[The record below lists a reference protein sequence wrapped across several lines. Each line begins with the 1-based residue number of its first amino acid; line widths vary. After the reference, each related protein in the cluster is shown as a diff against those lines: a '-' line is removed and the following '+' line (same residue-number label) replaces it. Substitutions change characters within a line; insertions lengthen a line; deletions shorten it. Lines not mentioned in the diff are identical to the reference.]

1 MTTPLRRRL
10 RIARRGAWY
19 VVAIGLVLMALVSG
33 VVSQLLPLAE
43 RNPDHVAAWLSAR
56 AGRPVSFDKL
66 ETQWTRRGPL
76 LRLDGMRVGVGRQS
90 VLIGDAEMLVSQ
102 YAGLLPGRS
111 FTELRIRGLDLT
123 LEQALDGRW
132 HVRGLPGQTQTGG
145 DPFDVF
151 QGLGELQVIGAKLA
165 IVAPGLAIDTRVPR
179 VDARLR
185 VDEERVRIGALV
197 WAKQGQAP
205 VEAVGDFDRA
215 RGDGRLYV
223 AAMHADL
230 SAWST
235 LLHAAGV
242 TLEGGRGRAQ
252 AWAELRAHRIVTVTL
267 DANMD
272 HLLLRGAS
280 VPMASSMATKG
291 QPLTS
296 ATKRP
301 ASVARSMFTHLQA
314 RARWTVVPGGW
325 RIDAPTLRIDNGG
338 QAQMLDGLIVAGGR
352 RYGVLA
358 DHIDAAPLFSMLAL
372 SDRVPPGLRR
382 WLLAT
387 HPRATL
393 RKVMISGVV
402 AGPMRASGIVEGFG
416 FQATGSAPGISDVAG
431 ELDGDDRGFD
441 FNFSSTHPVR
451 VDWPRGFGVLHVASL
466 QGHLAGWREDDGWH
480 MGTPR
485 LRMKDG
491 DVAANLRGGL
501 WFKADGSSPRMDVA
515 VQLDDMP
522 LTSAKRFWVHSLMA
536 PATVQWLDRTLVAG
550 WLRDGRVLISGD
562 LDDWPFAAVSPRDV
576 LQAATSN
583 NTIATGTTGI
593 FKGTAHIGNAV
604 LKFDPGW
611 PPIDHVDAD
620 IDFLDS
626 GFTVGGKGVLAGV
639 GIRRFDAGIANFA
652 RSTVVVRAQGGGD
665 AGQLLELLKQ
675 SPLHKSDGET
685 LDNLQASGLAAVDFH
700 LELPLHEGGGASH
713 LGGTVTLAGATLAE
727 KRWNL
732 DFNDVRGRADYGN
745 GGFVADK
752 LAVVH
757 AGMPGVLSLRVGT
770 YVHDPR
776 QAFEGDLDASLTA
789 ENLLQR
795 SPQLEWLKPYLAGR
809 STWTVAVAIPKGTN
823 VATAMPTHLQLRSN
837 LVGTALN
844 LPMPLNKAALMALP
858 TTIDTAL
865 PMGSGETRIALGNL
879 LGLRARSD
887 DRNTGVRIVVGNSN
901 VADPPPTAGLIAA
914 GHATTLD
921 ALGWIALIKA
931 AFVKPANGAS
941 GKNTGSVAMP
951 LRGVDLMADRLL
963 LLNSAFANTRV
974 QVTPVAGATVAQLSG
989 DALAGVVRIP
999 DADGAAIAGQFQ
1011 RVHWRTAPTNAPPG
1025 ATNTANANP
1034 ANSINPV
1041 SIPPLALDVADLR
1054 FNDANLGSARLRTR
1068 RIADGL
1074 HVDQLQSQSP
1084 MQQITITGDWTGHA
1098 NTARTRLAVALNS
1111 GDFGALL
1118 DGFGYVGQLAG
1129 GHGKATFNATWPGD
1143 PSGFRMDAMTGTLTL
1158 AARNGQLVTLDP
1170 GAGRVLGL
1178 LSLAQLP
1185 RRLSLD
1191 FHDFFS
1197 KGFAFNSID
1206 GDIHIGAGLAR
1217 SDNLV
1222 IDGPAAEIRVKG
1234 AANLMA
1240 QQFDQT
1246 VEVLPKAGNLLTAVG
1261 AIAGGPIGAAI
1272 GAAANAVLKK
1282 PLGRMAAKTYRVTG
1296 PWKQPK
1302 VETISREQSRINATP
1317 SPPSG

>member
-1 MTTPLRRRL
+1 MTTHFRRRL

-19 VVAIGLVLMALVSG
+19 VLAIGLVSMALVAG

-43 RNPDHVAAWLSAR
+43 RHPGHVAAWLSAR
-56 AGRPVSFDKL
+56 AGRPVTFDKL

-76 LRLDGMRVGVGRQS
+76 LRLDGMRVGAGRQS
-90 VLIGDAEMLVSQ
+90 VLIGDAEMLISQ

-123 LEQALDGRW
+123 LEQDPDGRW
-132 HVRGLPGQTQTGG
+132 RVRGLPGQTQAGG
-145 DPFDVF
+145 DPFDAF
-151 QGLGELQVIGAKLA
+151 QGLGELQVIGAKLE
-165 IVAPGLAIDTRVPR
+165 IIAPDLAIDTHVSR

-197 WAKQGQAP
+197 WAKPGQAP
-205 VEAVGDFDRA
+205 VEAVGDFDRT

-235 LLHAAGV
+235 LLHAAGITV
-242 TLEGGRGRAQ
+242 EDGHGRAQ
-252 AWAELRAHRIVTVTL
+252 AWAELRAHRIVTVTV
-267 DANMD
+267 DADLD
-272 HLLLRGAS
+272 HLLLRGAPL
-280 VPMASSMATKG
+280 PMAAATTSKRQSTPTVATQPVPTSSSMF
-291 QPLTS
+291 
-296 ATKRP
+296 
-301 ASVARSMFTHLQA
+301 MHLQT
-314 RARWTVVPGGW
+314 RARWTVIPSGW
-325 RIDAPTLRIDNGG
+325 RIDAPTLRIDNGD
-338 QAQMLDGLIVAGGR
+338 QAQVLDGLVVAGGR

-358 DHIDAAPLFSMLAL
+358 DHIDAAPLFAMLAL
-372 SDRVPPGLRR
+372 SDRVTSDLRR

-393 RKVMISGVV
+393 RKVMIAGVV
-402 AGPMRASGIVEGFG
+402 AGPMRASGIVDQFG
-416 FQATGSAPGISDVAG
+416 FQATGSAPGMSDVAG

-441 FNFSSTHPVR
+441 FNFDPTHQLR
-451 VDWPRGFGVLHVASL
+451 IDWPRGFGMVHVAAL

-480 MGTPR
+480 IGTPG
-485 LRMKDG
+485 LRIKDG
-491 DVAANLRGGL
+491 DVGATLRGGL
-501 WFKADGSSPRMDVA
+501 WFQSDGSSPRIDLA
-515 VQLDDMP
+515 VELDDLP
-522 LTSAKRFWVHSLMA
+522 LTSGKRFWVHSMMS
-536 PATVQWLDRTLVAG
+536 PATVQWLNRTLVAG

-562 LDDWPFAAVSPRDV
+562 LDDWPFAGAGARDADQV
-576 LQAATSN
+576 NKTN
-583 NTIATGTTGI
+583 DTIAAGTTGI
-593 FKGTAHIGNAV
+593 FKATARIGDAV
-604 LKFDPGW
+604 LKFDPAW

-620 IDFLDS
+620 IGFLDS

-652 RSTVVVRAQGGGD
+652 KSDLMVRAQGGGD

-685 LDNLQASGLAAVDFH
+685 IDNIQVSGLAAVDFH
-700 LELPLHEGGGASH
+700 LELPLRDGGGASH

-732 DFNDVRGRADYGN
+732 TFNNVRGRADYGN
-745 GGFVADK
+745 GGFAADK

-757 AGMPGVLSLRVGT
+757 AGLPGVLSLRVGT
-770 YVHDPR
+770 YVHDR
-776 QAFEGDLDASLTA
+776 QQAFEGDLDASLTA

-795 SPQLEWLKPYLAGR
+795 APQLEWLKPYLSGR
-809 STWTVAVAIPKGTN
+809 STWTVAIAIPKGTS
-823 VATAMPTHLQLRSN
+823 VAPAMPTHLQLRSN
-837 LVGTALN
+837 LVGTSLN
-844 LPMPLNKAALMALP
+844 LPMPLSKAASIALP

-887 DRNTGVRIVVGNSN
+887 DRNTGVRIALGNSN
-901 VADPPPTAGLIAA
+901 VADPPPTAGLIAG

-931 AFVKPANGAS
+931 AFVKTANSSS
-941 GKNTGSVAMP
+941 GKNTGSAAMP

-963 LLNSAFANTRV
+963 LFNSVFADTRV
-974 QVTPVAGATVAQLSG
+974 QVTPVAGGTVAQVSG

-1011 RVHWRTAPTNAPPG
+1011 RVHWRNAPTNALPG
-1025 ATNTANANP
+1025 ATNTANVNP
-1034 ANSINPV
+1034 ANIINPD
-1041 SIPPLALDVADLR
+1041 SLPPLAFDVADLR
-1054 FNDANLGSARLRTR
+1054 FNDANLGSARLRTHR
-1068 RIADGL
+1068 VADGM
-1074 HVDQLQSQSP
+1074 HVDQLQTQTP
-1084 MQQITITGDWTGHA
+1084 TQQIAISGDWTGHGS
-1098 NTARTRLAVALNS
+1098 TARTRLGIALNS

-1118 DGFGYVGQLAG
+1118 DGFGYGGQLAG
-1129 GHGKATFNATWPGD
+1129 GHGKAIFDATWPGD
-1143 PSGFRMDAMTGTLTL
+1143 PSSLRMDTVSGTLSL

-1197 KGFAFNSID
+1197 KGFAFDKID

-1222 IDGPAAEIRVKG
+1222 IDGPAAEIRIRG

-1272 GAAANAVLKK
+1272 GAAANAMLKK
-1282 PLGRMAAKTYRVTG
+1282 PLGRIAAKTYRVTG

-1302 VETISREQSRINATP
+1302 VETISREQSRVNAALP
-1317 SPPSG
+1317 QASG

>member
-1 MTTPLRRRL
+1 VTTHFRRRL

-19 VVAIGLVLMALVSG
+19 VLAIGLVLMALVSG

-43 RNPDHVAAWLSAR
+43 RHPDHVAAWLSAR
-56 AGRPVSFDKL
+56 AGRPVTFDKL

-90 VLIGDAEMLVSQ
+90 VLIGDAEMLISQ
-102 YAGLLPGRS
+102 YAGLLPGQS

-123 LEQALDGRW
+123 LEQDPDGRW
-132 HVRGLPGQTQTGG
+132 RVRGLPGQKQTGG

-165 IVAPGLAIDTRVPR
+165 IIAPDLAIDTRVSR

-197 WAKQGQAP
+197 WAKSGQAP
-205 VEAVGDFDRA
+205 VEAVGDFDRT

-230 SAWST
+230 SVWST
-235 LLHAAGV
+235 LLHAAGM

-252 AWAELRAHRIVTVTL
+252 AWAELRAHRIVAVTM

-272 HLLLRGAS
+272 QLLLRGAPL
-280 VPMASSMATKG
+280 PMASATAMKG
-291 QPLTS
+291 Q
-296 ATKRP
+296 AP
-301 ASVARSMFTHLQA
+301 ASVTTQTAPIARGMFTHLQA

-325 RIDAPTLRIDNGG
+325 RIDAPTLRIDNGD
-338 QAQMLDGLIVAGGR
+338 QAQMLDGLVVAGGR

-372 SDRVPPGLRR
+372 SDRVSPGLRR

-402 AGPMRASGIVEGFG
+402 AGPMRASGIVDRFG
-416 FQATGSAPGISDVAG
+416 FQATGSAPGIRDVSG

-441 FNFSSTHPVR
+441 FNFSPAHPLR
-451 VDWPRGFGVLHVASL
+451 IDWPRSFSAVHVASM
-466 QGHLAGWREDDGWH
+466 QGHLAGWREDDGWRIG
-480 MGTPR
+480 MAG
-485 LRMKDG
+485 LRINDG
-491 DVAANLRGGL
+491 DVGATLRGGL
-501 WFKADGSSPRMDVA
+501 WLKSDGSSPRIDVA
-515 VQLDDMP
+515 VQLDDML
-522 LTSAKRFWVHSLMA
+522 LTSAKRFWVHSMMA

-550 WLRDGRVLISGD
+550 WLRDGHVLISGD
-562 LDDWPFAAVSPRDV
+562 LDDWPFAAASSHDV
-576 LQAATSN
+576 AQAATSSDA
-583 NTIATGTTGI
+583 IATGTTGI
-593 FKGTAHIGNAV
+593 FKGTARITNAV

-620 IDFLDS
+620 IDFLDN

-639 GIRRFDAGIANFA
+639 GVRRFDAGIANFA
-652 RSTVVVRAQGGGD
+652 KSTLMVRAQGGGD
-665 AGQLLELLKQ
+665 AGQLLQLLKQ

-685 LDNLQASGLAAVDFH
+685 LDNIQAGGLAAVDFN
-700 LELPLHEGGGASH
+700 LELPLHDGGGASH

-732 DFNDVRGRADYGN
+732 AFSNVRGRADYGN
-745 GGFVADK
+745 GGFAADK
-752 LAVVH
+752 LAVLH
-757 AGMPGVLSLRVGT
+757 AGQPGLLSLRVGT
-770 YVHDPR
+770 YVHDPL

-795 SPQLEWLKPYLAGR
+795 APQLEWLKPYLAGR
-809 STWTVAVAIPKGTN
+809 STWTVAIAIPKGTSA
-823 VATAMPTHLQLRSN
+823 ATAMPTRLQLRSN

-844 LPMPLNKAALMALP
+844 LPMPLHKAASVALP
-858 TTIDTAL
+858 ATIDTAL
-865 PMGSGETRIALGNL
+865 PMGSGETRIALGNM

-887 DRNTGVRIVVGNSN
+887 ARNIGVRIVLGNSN
-901 VADPPPTAGLIAA
+901 VADPPPAVGLVAS

-921 ALGWIALIKA
+921 ALGWIALVKA
-931 AFVKPANGAS
+931 AFVKPASSSS
-941 GKNTGSVAMP
+941 GKSTGSSPMP
-951 LRGVDLMADRLL
+951 LRSIDLMADRLL
-963 LLNSAFANTRV
+963 LFNSGFPNTRV
-974 QVTPVAGATVAQLSG
+974 QVTPVAGGTAVQVSG

-999 DADGAAIAGQFQ
+999 DADGAAIAGQFE
-1011 RVHWRTAPTNAPPG
+1011 RVHWRNAPLG
-1025 ATNTANANP
+1025 ATNTLDVNP
-1034 ANSINPV
+1034 ANIINPV
-1041 SIPPLALDVADLR
+1041 SVPPLSFDVADLR

-1068 RIADGL
+1068 RITDGL
-1074 HVDQLQSQSP
+1074 HVDQLQTRTP
-1084 MQQITITGDWTGHA
+1084 TQQITISGDWTGHA
-1098 NTARTRLAVALNS
+1098 STARTRLAIALDS
-1111 GDFGALL
+1111 SDFGALL
-1118 DGFGYVGQLAG
+1118 DGFGYAGQLAG
-1129 GHGKATFNATWPGD
+1129 GHGKAIFNATWPGD
-1143 PSGFRMDAMTGTLTL
+1143 PSGLRMDTVTGTLSL

-1222 IDGPAAEIRVKG
+1222 IDGPAAEIRIRG
-1234 AANLMA
+1234 AANLVA

-1282 PLGRMAAKTYRVTG
+1282 PLGRLAAKTYRVTG

-1302 VETISREQSRINATP
+1302 VETISREQSRINATSP
-1317 SPPSG
+1317 PPSG